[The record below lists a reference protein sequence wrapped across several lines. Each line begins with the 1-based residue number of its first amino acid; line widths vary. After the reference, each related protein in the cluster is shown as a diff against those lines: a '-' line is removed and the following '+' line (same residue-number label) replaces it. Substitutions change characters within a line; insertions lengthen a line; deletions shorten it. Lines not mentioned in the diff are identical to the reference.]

1 MLKGVPLS
9 RRTIAARKL
18 AEKVELAG
26 DAFNKSASAL
36 SGGMRRRLSIAIAL
50 TESPPVLFFD
60 EPTTGLDPETRRSIW
75 GIIQKQQAEGKTA
88 IVTTHSMEEADA
100 LCARIGIMAGGQL
113 RCLGTQLHLKSKVCL
128 LLQESHC

>member
-1 MLKGVPLS
+1 MLKGVALS
-9 RRTIAARKL
+9 RRNVAARNL

-26 DAFNKSASAL
+26 DAFNKAASTL

-75 GIIQKQQAEGKTA
+75 AILQAQQAEGKTA
-88 IVTTHSMEEADA
+88 IITTHSMEEADVS
-100 LCARIGIMAGGQL
+100 LPP
-113 RCLGTQLHLKSKVCL
+113 V
-128 LLQESHC
+128 

>member
-26 DAFNKSASAL
+26 DAFNKPASAL

-60 EPTTGLDPETRRSIW
+60 EPTTVRIRPIRRQCQVLKRSDCSLAQGLDPETRRSIW
-75 GIIQKQQAEGKTA
+75 GIIQK
-88 IVTTHSMEEADA
+88 
-100 LCARIGIMAGGQL
+100 
-113 RCLGTQLHLKSKVCL
+113 
-128 LLQESHC
+128 